1 MMYLLRRA
9 WSRCVWPDAIFAF
22 TPLAVSAPVA
32 PGQSDVA
39 RFPIF
44 SNPWLPGLR
53 DQIPAAAESTPPA
66 ASGIAVRSSDC
77 GSAIGVAACLPTPG
91 LRWPRKRALQRNSNL
106 LANTSGRSRLDP
118 FIVHP
123 LVTKRYAMNTTSK
136 NFYAICLAFVVG
148 LSALQTAQAASN
160 SFGPRDTVLRESQP
174 TRDATCTTV
183 KQRAWDGIAK
193 RRKTTSMQEC
203 SGATSSQGEV
213 RKNSRNT
220 APGKK

>member
-9 WSRCVWPDAIFAF
+9 RSRCVWPNAIFALA
-22 TPLAVSAPVA
+22 PLA

-39 RFPIF
+39 RFPIY
-44 SNPWLPGLR
+44 SNPWLPRLPGLR
-53 DQIPAAAESTPPA
+53 DQIPAAVESTPPA
-66 ASGIAVRSSDC
+66 ARGIAVRSSDC
-77 GSAIGVAACLPTPG
+77 GSAIGVAAWLPTPG
-91 LRWPRKRALQRNSNL
+91 LRWPRQRAFQRNSNL

-118 FIVHP
+118 FIVHT

-148 LSALQTAQAASN
+148 LSALKTAQAASN

-174 TRDATCTTV
+174 TRDASCTSV
-183 KQRAWDGIAK
+183 KRRTWDGIAK
-193 RRKTTSMQEC
+193 RRKTNSAQEC
-203 SGATSSQGEV
+203 AGATSSQNEA
-213 RKNSRNT
+213 RKTSHNT